1 MMHLTNYAINKRS
14 KNFVKGEGED
24 DDTASKRSIASTMKS
39 LEEAYGVSKDKIW
52 DGIKDII
59 NKTIISAQPELSHI
73 YKSSQSADRFGKV
86 CFQILGFDIMLD
98 HKVKP
103 WLLEV
108 NASPSFN
115 LDTKLDKFVKMNLIS
130 DTFKIIEANF
140 SSKQK
145 YTTIEKLDG

>member
-1 MMHLTNYAINKRS
+1 
-14 KNFVKGEGED
+14 
-24 DDTASKRSIASTMKS
+24 
-39 LEEAYGVSKDKIW
+39 
-52 DGIKDII
+52 
-59 NKTIISAQPELSHI
+59 
-73 YKSSQSADRFGKV
+73 
-86 CFQILGFDIMLD
+86 MLD